1 MIIIVKLYENSFKDE
16 TDNYKDFPL
25 RIIFDNILTHILNKI
40 LGLFQ
45 LDNKDLEIK
54 QIYFN
59 LLKDF
64 INGLDKELIK
74 KNKFIKGNIDKM
86 IMISVKQIA
95 YKNSDSKS
103 FKNPFAL

>member
-1 MIIIVKLYENSFKDE
+1 M
-16 TDNYKDFPL
+16 
-25 RIIFDNILTHILNKI
+25 RIIFENIITHILNKI
-40 LGLFQ
+40 LVLFQ
-45 LDNKDLEIK
+45 IDNNDFAIK
-54 QIYFN
+54 EIYFK

-64 INGLDKELIK
+64 INGLDKELMK

-86 IMISVKQIA
+86 IIISVKQIA